1 MAKIS
6 IFNGRISTVRN
17 YDVTCDLWWN
27 TDCFDNRL
35 IIWIQLPS
43 CEYFLISIDIIWSKQ
58 MISLVSDWENNLQ
71 MSISPRLQLLDVRK
85 TSSREI
91 KMFLNMRGL
100 PLDMSSISFTSSNIA
115 ASITGS
121 HTNTNI
127 FWKVCWWLIQTSKI
141 LSKNHFLSAGMTFI
155 SYSDIGLF
163 RSLWFPSL
171 ASSCFSRGLVE
182 NQTKNTIAFHLRPQ
196 LLHTMLN
203 ATGHR
208 QAEGWE
214 GCHRNVYK
222 SRPEECKQ
230 SSYLTKE

>member
-71 MSISPRLQLLDVRK
+71 MSISPRLQFVLKKNWTVDVRK

-171 ASSCFSRGLVE
+171 ISLCFVLTRELLFFQGSRWKSNQKHNRVSPSPTAAAHNVECNRTQTGWGLRGL
-182 NQTKNTIAFHLRPQ
+182 P
-196 LLHTMLN
+196 
-203 ATGHR
+203 
-208 QAEGWE
+208 
-214 GCHRNVYK
+214 
-222 SRPEECKQ
+222 
-230 SSYLTKE
+230 